1 MSIFESS
8 PASYSSEIHAQTGG
22 NKPHKKGGNKAT
34 KKNVGGK
41 KSVKGGNMLGEIAVP
56 ALFVAANTLVKKGK
70 RKTNKR
76 RMSKRRF
83 SSKRR

>member
-8 PASYSSEIHAQTGG
+8 PAVYRTEVHAQTGG
-22 NKPHKKGGNKAT
+22 NKHHKKGGNKAT

-41 KSVKGGNMLGEIAVP
+41 KSVKGGNVMGEIAVP

>member
-8 PASYSSEIHAQTGG
+8 PAIYRTEVHAQTGG
-22 NKPHKKGGNKAT
+22 NKHHKKGGNKAT

-41 KSVKGGNMLGEIAVP
+41 KSVKGGNVLGEIAVP

-70 RKTNKR
+70 RKTKR
-76 RMSKRRF
+76 NMSKRRF